1 MTSLPCIQD
10 LMTKSISAI
19 LQESLCSEVN
29 FSEEAEYES
38 AMVANLQVDVNIQL
52 IICNNFQIVCELFLK
67 PGCIPLCQINHIFI
81 SMICHFN
88 EFFAYTRTINNFF
101 SNFLL
106 SSFNTTIFQ
115 YNILKNCVTIHE
127 H

>member
-1 MTSLPCIQD
+1 MVIDLFLDIKSALTRISNCDFLSNHQTGRWTSVHIDELRLTSLPCIQD

-52 IICNNFQIVCELFLK
+52 IICNNFQIVC
-67 PGCIPLCQINHIFI
+67 
-81 SMICHFN
+81 
-88 EFFAYTRTINNFF
+88 
-101 SNFLL
+101 
-106 SSFNTTIFQ
+106 
-115 YNILKNCVTIHE
+115 V
-127 H
+127 